1 MSMDYIYIYIN
12 FFWKTTKY
20 CAHETIWSD
29 IINNENLWYSN
40 ICYHGF
46 STVLFEQKLS
56 IYPVVQDLFFNSR
69 KLYSYSADK

>member
-29 IINNENLWYSN
+29 IINNENLW
-40 ICYHGF
+40 
-46 STVLFEQKLS
+46 
-56 IYPVVQDLFFNSR
+56 
-69 KLYSYSADK
+69 